1 MRKIKIVSILLE
13 ASLVALITLS
23 TGCNRSNIANI
34 ESRGKN
40 IICFGDSLTKG
51 KGVVPEQSYPAALA
65 KMSSFPVVNAGI
77 NGDISPEGLKR
88 IKTDVL
94 DNEPLLVIIEF
105 GGNDYL
111 SKIPLEQTVNNIEE
125 MIRAIQAGGAMV
137 AIADISNS
145 IFMGEYSLE
154 FKRLS
159 KTYRTIFIP
168 RIMEDIVANS
178 SLKSDAIHPNAK
190 GYQIIAYRVYR
201 GILPYLNQN
210 SIQRGQQKKI
220 LDSSRT
226 FR

>member
-1 MRKIKIVSILLE
+1 MRKIRIASILLE
-13 ASLVALITLS
+13 LSVFALITLLA
-23 TGCNRSNIANI
+23 GCNRSSIANLD
-34 ESRGKN
+34 SRGKN
-40 IICFGDSLTKG
+40 IICFGDSITKG
-51 KGVVPEQSYPAALA
+51 KGVASEQSYPAALA
-65 KMSSFPVVNAGI
+65 KMSSFPVINAGI
-77 NGDISPEGLKR
+77 NGDISPEALKR
-88 IKTDVL
+88 VKTDIM
-94 DNEPLLVIIEF
+94 DNDPLLVIIEF

-125 MIRAIQAGGAMV
+125 MIKAIQAGGAMV
-137 AIADISNS
+137 AIVDISNS
-145 IFMGEYSLE
+145 IFMGEYNLE

-201 GILPYLNQN
+201 GIFPYLNRN
-210 SIQRGQQKKI
+210 SILRGQQKQI
-220 LDSSRT
+220 FDSSKT